1 MKKTTLFFSA
11 LICVMLFFSFTAQ
24 AQESDFDS
32 DGIVDRL
39 DVDDD
44 NDGIRDTVECPTIPG
59 AANAKGDK
67 ISWELNQFKVFTI
80 GANTNGLGYQESGF
94 QKEVYDRG
102 QPLTVLNGASDYS
115 FTQTTPGTATT
126 TLGTFANGT
135 LDFEHNYIYRAVPI
149 HQFRTTTAGGFTS
162 GSGPSNGLYVYPEV
176 GSQTGDYYTVNIN
189 FTEPVASFS
198 FDFVDAYDTNANTEI
213 MNYEVYADGNLIAYF
228 SNAYIGN
235 DVTGNISL
243 YDANGTFRGSVL
255 AGQNI
260 ENTIGFVTS
269 DPVSHVAIRHIVVSG
284 GLGASTHDPH
294 GLDSLAYSFL
304 CQPQFDIDVDNDGI
318 PDNVE
323 AQTTA
328 GYIAPSGVVN
338 TSGANSGM
346 YNNYGSGFTP
356 VNTDGTDLPD
366 YLDTDTDNDG
376 ILDIDENGQAS
387 TVSNLDTDK
396 DGLDNNFDF
405 VTVGYDSNDEVTTGD
420 ITNLVSSFG
429 DFDNDA
435 ATGGD
440 LDYRDNN
447 TAIIGSN
454 TIDFDGVDDYL
465 DAPNFISN
473 WTEATMMAWV
483 KIEGNNTTLPNLF
496 SIAGQENIRL
506 YISTGRV
513 PGFLVYTQDQVTLT
527 DNYPNT
533 SFTALPDPSL
543 NLKIESDLWYHI
555 AGVFDASTNSIKLYV
570 NGELVG
576 TETDPLLNSELLTKN
591 FNGTSHIYSSRPFTV
606 GRYPTNTSP
615 AGFGH
620 LDGNI
625 DEVRVFKKA
634 LTEDQL
640 QSMVYQE
647 IENNSG
653 TIQGATIEKNI
664 IDFTTSAPIQWSTLE
679 AYYPMTSI
687 VNGLAYDESN
697 ASRHL
702 KLNNITTVQ
711 EQTAPMP
718 YQTTSN
724 GAWTDESTWLHG
736 DVWDIENLPNKDWSI
751 VHIKNR
757 VTTNAS
763 HTQLGL
769 IIDNNKR
776 LVVNGDNEI
785 KNTWYL
791 ELNGTL
797 DLKNESQLVQTR
809 LSELKVTSSGKILRR
824 QQGTNNVYRYNY
836 WSSPVGAQSTVAN
849 NTDFS
854 LNMLSDANG
863 AIQFTTGYTP
873 PVTTPATLSTYWLYT
888 YKNGFNYY
896 QWSPLDENSA
906 IEPGVGYSQK
916 GTGVGTTDFEYTFE
930 GKPNNGDIFI
940 SVNDAGGPGSVGGT
954 SKTQYLLGNPYP
966 SAIDVNAFIAD
977 NAGLINGAV
986 YLWEQWAGNSH
997 ILNQYEGGYATLN
1010 FVGGTKAYQFVGLN
1024 GDNTGVQGGT
1034 KTPKRYIPVAQ
1045 GFMTEIVGSGNVEFN
1060 NDQRV
1065 FKTEVSGDSQFLRST
1080 AATTPDANDSELQ
1093 VMRLEF
1099 ETSSHLTRELLLAFG
1114 NNTGDDVFD
1123 YGYDAKANEF
1133 FANDLLSTLNNEKY
1147 TIQAYSTIQS
1157 DKEVALV
1164 LNSDATV
1171 TYTIRMTEIEN
1182 IDDAQEI
1189 YLYDSLEGVYHD
1201 LRTGDYNF
1209 SATAGEDATRFKIV
1223 FNSGESLSN
1232 EEFEAA
1238 NDISIFVNNNLSQLH
1253 IKGLSQDIKGLNLI
1267 NMLGQNVLRMTNV
1280 SANQVSSGVKLNN
1293 LSTGVY
1299 IVDVTLKDGRTLSK
1313 KVTIN

>member
-1 MKKTTLFFSA
+1 
-11 LICVMLFFSFTAQ
+11 
-24 AQESDFDS
+24 
-32 DGIVDRL
+32 
-39 DVDDD
+39 
-44 NDGIRDTVECPTIPG
+44 
-59 AANAKGDK
+59 
-67 ISWELNQFKVFTI
+67 
-80 GANTNGLGYQESGF
+80 
-94 QKEVYDRG
+94 
-102 QPLTVLNGASDYS
+102 
-115 FTQTTPGTATT
+115 
-126 TLGTFANGT
+126 
-135 LDFEHNYIYRAVPI
+135 
-149 HQFRTTTAGGFTS
+149 
-162 GSGPSNGLYVYPEV
+162 
-176 GSQTGDYYTVNIN
+176 
-189 FTEPVASFS
+189 
-198 FDFVDAYDTNANTEI
+198 
-213 MNYEVYADGNLIAYF
+213 
-228 SNAYIGN
+228 
-235 DVTGNISL
+235 
-243 YDANGTFRGSVL
+243 
-255 AGQNI
+255 
-260 ENTIGFVTS
+260 
-269 DPVSHVAIRHIVVSG
+269 
-284 GLGASTHDPH
+284 
-294 GLDSLAYSFL
+294 
-304 CQPQFDIDVDNDGI
+304 
-318 PDNVE
+318 
-323 AQTTA
+323 
-328 GYIAPSGVVN
+328 
-338 TSGANSGM
+338 
-346 YNNYGSGFTP
+346 
-356 VNTDGTDLPD
+356 
-366 YLDTDTDNDG
+366 
-376 ILDIDENGQAS
+376 
-387 TVSNLDTDK
+387 
-396 DGLDNNFDF
+396 
-405 VTVGYDSNDEVTTGD
+405 
-420 ITNLVSSFG
+420 
-429 DFDNDA
+429 
-435 ATGGD
+435 
-440 LDYRDNN
+440 
-447 TAIIGSN
+447 
-454 TIDFDGVDDYL
+454 
-465 DAPNFISN
+465 
-473 WTEATMMAWV
+473 
-483 KIEGNNTTLPNLF
+483 
-496 SIAGQENIRL
+496 
-506 YISTGRV
+506 
-513 PGFLVYTQDQVTLT
+513 
-527 DNYPNT
+527 
-533 SFTALPDPSL
+533 
-543 NLKIESDLWYHI
+543 
-555 AGVFDASTNSIKLYV
+555 
-570 NGELVG
+570 
-576 TETDPLLNSELLTKN
+576 
-591 FNGTSHIYSSRPFTV
+591 
-606 GRYPTNTSP
+606 
-615 AGFGH
+615 
-620 LDGNI
+620 
-625 DEVRVFKKA
+625 
-634 LTEDQL
+634 
-640 QSMVYQE
+640 
-647 IENNSG
+647 
-653 TIQGATIEKNI
+653 
-664 IDFTTSAPIQWSTLE
+664 
-679 AYYPMTSI
+679 MTSI

-718 YQTTSN
+718 YQSSSN

-751 VHIKNR
+751 VHIKNN
-757 VTTNAS
+757 VTSSGS
-763 HTQLGL
+763 HTNLGL
-769 IIDNNKR
+769 IIDNTKT
-776 LVVNGDNEI
+776 LIVNGSNEV

-997 ILNQYEGGYATLN
+997 VLNQYEGGYATLN

-1093 VMRLEF
+1093 IMRLEF
-1099 ETSSHLTRELLLAFG
+1099 ETSNHLTRELLLAFG

-1189 YLYDSLEGVYHD
+1189 YLYDSLEDVYHD

-1232 EEFEAA
+1232 EDFEAA

-1253 IKGLSQDIKGLNLI
+1253 IKGLNQDVKGLNLI

-1280 SANQVSSGVKLNN
+1280 SANQVSLGVKLNN